1 MPRRRCLVTVLS
13 PINELSSVTV
23 RGSPALTPVCLW
35 TLTHY
40 TPGAQ
45 PLTNTS
51 TKGIIFFGLIG
62 SLQTISGPSHF
73 TVNSNDSLSRIVKR
87 MKHYFV
93 VFDFLCWL
101 IIIQWMIKDYRPY
114 SCCTVRIYRGCPLC
128 PRAYTQPPRPYW
140 GRPSD
145 PAPVS
150 VLLPPPLYISSR
162 PLTVEWY
169 LGFYKKNINHL
180 EPILYTILKM
190 VDHIRRYLVALL
202 TEQSQRIDAIYQV
215 LFNLSPWQTAA
226 FYLSLSDLE
235 RNILSR

>member
-1 MPRRRCLVTVLS
+1 
-13 PINELSSVTV
+13 
-23 RGSPALTPVCLW
+23 
-35 TLTHY
+35 
-40 TPGAQ
+40 
-45 PLTNTS
+45 
-51 TKGIIFFGLIG
+51 
-62 SLQTISGPSHF
+62 
-73 TVNSNDSLSRIVKR
+73 
-87 MKHYFV
+87 
-93 VFDFLCWL
+93 
-101 IIIQWMIKDYRPY
+101 MIKDYRPY

-128 PRAYTQPPRPYW
+128 PRAYTQPPQPHW

-235 RNILSR
+235 ERNILSRFFQIFSDLNISRGTDDGPVRCGVIRVAHFSESQLTWDCKYSHIVWWPKL